1 MPGKEGE
8 PTMMSSNDARGN
20 VINRM
25 YLVAMA
31 LFLITIV
38 IGILNGTDAVTFNN
52 DQILTHVHSGT
63 LGWITLALIAS
74 AMWMFELVDRRL
86 ALALLILIPIYIAAF
101 YSGNAPARA
110 IGGTALLV
118 AVVWVFVWV
127 WRTWSANRTLPG
139 LAVALGL
146 STFTYGALIGVL
158 IQIEKATGRSIFT
171 GDAIGA
177 HASAMVFSYLILV
190 AMGLIEWRVLGTTGL
205 PRGGVIQLLALFS
218 GGLLLTVTL
227 LFLGAEAVQAA
238 GGIYLVLQL
247 VAVGLF
253 IGRVLPAAMRSDGG
267 RHLKAAGLFVV
278 VAIAIFLYL
287 IFLFIQ
293 SGDPSAINFNL
304 VKASDHAA
312 FIGVVTNLV
321 FAVILARTAGAVDR
335 APAWVPT
342 LGFWAMNL
350 GLLAFLVGLG
360 QDIAGIKRIGAPVM
374 GIGILL
380 VLYVLAMRLWGAV
393 RSTDG

>member
-1 MPGKEGE
+1 
-8 PTMMSSNDARGN
+8 MMSSNAGRGD

-38 IGILNGTDAVTFNN
+38 IGILNGADAVTFNK

-63 LGWITLALIAS
+63 LGWISLALIAS
-74 AMWMFELVDRRL
+74 AMWMFGSVDRRL
-86 ALALLILIPIYIAAF
+86 ALALLVLIPIYIAAF
-101 YSGNAPARA
+101 YSGNLPARA

-118 AVVWVFVWV
+118 AVIWVFVWV
-127 WRTWSANRTLPG
+127 WRAWSAARTLPG

-146 STFTYGALIGVL
+146 TTFTYGAVIGVL
-158 IQIEKATGRSIFT
+158 VQVEKATNTTIFN
-171 GDAIGA
+171 GDSIGA

-190 AMGLIEWRVLGTTGL
+190 AMGLIEWRALGTTGL
-205 PRGGVIQLLALFS
+205 PRGGLIQFLALFS

-227 LFLGAEAVQAA
+227 LFLGVEAVQAA
-238 GGIYLVLQL
+238 GGIYLLLQL
-247 VAVGLF
+247 IAVGLF
-253 IGRVLPAAMRSDGG
+253 IGRVLPATLRGDGG
-267 RHLKAAGLFVV
+267 RHLKAAALFVI

-293 SGDPSAINFNL
+293 SGDPNAINFNL

-312 FIGVVTNLV
+312 FIGVITNLV
-321 FAVILARTAGAVDR
+321 LALIFARTAGAVDR
-335 APAWVPT
+335 APGWVST
-342 LGFWAMNL
+342 LGFWGMNL
-350 GLLAFLVGLG
+350 GLLVFMVGLG
-360 QDIAGIKRIGAPVM
+360 QDIAEIKRVGAPVM

-380 VLYVLAMRLWGAV
+380 IIYILAMRLWGSM
-393 RSTDG
+393 RSEA